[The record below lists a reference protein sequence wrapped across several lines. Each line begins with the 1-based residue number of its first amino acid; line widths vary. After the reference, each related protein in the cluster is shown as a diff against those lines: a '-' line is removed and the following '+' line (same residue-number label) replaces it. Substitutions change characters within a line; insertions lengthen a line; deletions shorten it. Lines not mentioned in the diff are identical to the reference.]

1 MISRRWGGSLASP
14 SAAGRTSERTCKG
27 GGDDDPLPVVVRDW
41 DADELVLPQGLGQLG
56 AGLDRKLEA
65 QVMTEGLGPDELP

>member
-1 MISRRWGGSLASP
+1 MISRRCGGSLASP
-14 SAAGRTSERTCKG
+14 SAAGRERTG
-27 GGDDDPLPVVVRDW
+27 GGDPLPVVVRDW

-65 QVMTEGLGPDELP
+65 QVMTEGRGPDELP